1 MYSKQN
7 YNYGRHGR
15 KRKLKPIPVI
25 ITLLIVILILGGI
38 YFLLFNGKNKYED
51 YKNQGLIQNDDSTI
65 PENLQECIKDTIGVD
80 ICLRT
85 INTVKGEISWTQ
97 DGLANAKSDL
107 NYASQALNSSKELLN
122 LFN

>member
-51 YKNQGLIQNDDSTI
+51 YNTYNETNKQYGTVQHYEKENDDGTDGI
-65 PENLQECIKDTIGVD
+65 HGFKH
-80 ICLRT
+80 RT
-85 INTVKGEISWTQ
+85 RSGRNGKGR
-97 DGLANAKSDL
+97 
-107 NYASQALNSSKELLN
+107 
-122 LFN
+122 

>member
-38 YFLLFNGKNKYED
+38 YFLLFNGKINMKIII
-51 YKNQGLIQNDDSTI
+51 LIMKQ
-65 PENLQECIKDTIGVD
+65 
-80 ICLRT
+80 
-85 INTVKGEISWTQ
+85 INNMEQYNIMKRKWWFYISLYYPKVKEKI
-97 DGLANAKSDL
+97 
-107 NYASQALNSSKELLN
+107 
-122 LFN
+122 

>member
-38 YFLLFNGKNKYED
+38 YFLLFNGKNNPD
-51 YKNQGLIQNDDSTI
+51 TQHFPI
-65 PENLQECIKDTIGVD
+65 PRAT
-80 ICLRT
+80 T
-85 INTVKGEISWTQ
+85 
-97 DGLANAKSDL
+97 AA
-107 NYASQALNSSKELLN
+107 
-122 LFN
+122 